1 VCCDNSVTTVCGKTE
16 NMNAVRIFS
25 LLVSAGRHVLCS
37 PLYGDSV
44 VPQVSI
50 TPYTFTLDPDT
61 HQLATS
67 WEVSGDMSVTSVC
80 AYGSVTMYE
89 MSWIG
94 EPKEMSSGNSWAVYC
109 RESEKDRGKM
119 EVDVDV
125 TKFRV
130 EPFKSYKVCV
140 SLDDYA
146 MDWAA
151 EPACTHLFSFE
162 KYVPYIPDTEEKSE
176 TGSDHSE
183 LVNSEKQS
191 ELERDEK
198 KIENKQKV
206 EKEAE
211 AIESVLKHQL
221 SNIENFVRDDY
232 KAKYLELKD
241 EIIEEVEDK
250 ILHSSASDRRQ
261 AATIGLLILLS
272 AVRTIMQH
280 L

>member
-1 VCCDNSVTTVCGKTE
+1 
-16 NMNAVRIFS
+16 MH
-25 LLVSAGRHVLCS
+25 LL
-37 PLYGDSV
+37 PFI
-44 VPQVSI
+44 SI
-50 TPYTFTLDPDT
+50 
-61 HQLATS
+61 Q
-67 WEVSGDMSVTSVC
+67 
-80 AYGSVTMYE
+80 
-89 MSWIG
+89 
-94 EPKEMSSGNSWAVYC
+94 
-109 RESEKDRGKM
+109 
-119 EVDVDV
+119 VDVDV

-151 EPACTHLFSFE
+151 APACTHLFSFE

-211 AIESVLKHQL
+211 TIESVLKHQL

-241 EIIEEVEDK
+241 ELMEEVEDK
-250 ILHSSASDRRQ
+250 ILHSSADKMQ
-261 AATIGLLILLS
+261 ATIGLLILLS

-280 L
+280 F

>member
-1 VCCDNSVTTVCGKTE
+1 
-16 NMNAVRIFS
+16 M
-25 LLVSAGRHVLCS
+25 
-37 PLYGDSV
+37 
-44 VPQVSI
+44 
-50 TPYTFTLDPDT
+50 
-61 HQLATS
+61 
-67 WEVSGDMSVTSVC
+67 
-80 AYGSVTMYE
+80 
-89 MSWIG
+89 
-94 EPKEMSSGNSWAVYC
+94 
-109 RESEKDRGKM
+109 
-119 EVDVDV
+119 DVDV

-151 EPACTHLFSFE
+151 APACTHLFSFE

-176 TGSDHSE
+176 TVSDDSE
-183 LVNSEKQS
+183 LVISEKQS
-191 ELERDEK
+191 ELERDEE

-206 EKEAE
+206 EEAE

-241 EIIEEVEDK
+241 ELIEEVEDK
-250 ILHSSASDRRQ
+250 ILHSSADKMQ
-261 AATIGLLILLS
+261 ATIGLLILLS

-280 L
+280 LWASDDQFLEPRLNSSDL

>member
-1 VCCDNSVTTVCGKTE
+1 
-16 NMNAVRIFS
+16 M
-25 LLVSAGRHVLCS
+25 
-37 PLYGDSV
+37 
-44 VPQVSI
+44 VSI
-50 TPYTFTLDPDT
+50 
-61 HQLATS
+61 Q
-67 WEVSGDMSVTSVC
+67 
-80 AYGSVTMYE
+80 
-89 MSWIG
+89 
-94 EPKEMSSGNSWAVYC
+94 
-109 RESEKDRGKM
+109 
-119 EVDVDV
+119 VDVDV

-151 EPACTHLFSFE
+151 APACTHLFSFE
-162 KYVPYIPDTEEKSE
+162 KYVPYIPDTEGKSE
-176 TGSDHSE
+176 TVSDESE

-191 ELERDEK
+191 ELDRDKE

-206 EKEAE
+206 EEAE

-241 EIIEEVEDK
+241 ELIEEVEDK
-250 ILHSSASDRRQ
+250 ILHSSADKMQ

-272 AVRTIMQH
+272 AVRTIVQH

>member
-1 VCCDNSVTTVCGKTE
+1 
-16 NMNAVRIFS
+16 MNAIRIFS
-25 LLVSAGRHVLCS
+25 ALVMSAGRQVLGS

-44 VPQVSI
+44 IPQVSI
-50 TPYTFTLDPDT
+50 TPYAFTLDPDT

-67 WEVSGDMSVTSVC
+67 WEVAGDMSVTSVC

-109 RESEKDRGKM
+109 RESEKDRSKM

-130 EPFKSYKVCV
+130 EPFKSYKVCI

-146 MDWAA
+146 TDWAA
-151 EPACTHLFSFE
+151 APACTHLFSFE
-162 KYVPYIPDTEEKSE
+162 KYVPYIPDTEGGEAVSE
-176 TGSDHSE
+176 ESDIVS
-183 LVNSEKQS
+183 SEKQS
-191 ELERDEK
+191 ELERVEE
-198 KIENKQKV
+198 KIENKQKIEEV
-206 EKEAE
+206 E

-232 KAKYLELKD
+232 KAKYLELK
-241 EIIEEVEDK
+241 EELIEEVEDK
-250 ILHSSASDRRQ
+250 ILHSSADKMQ
-261 AATIGLLILLS
+261 ATIGLLILVS

>member
-1 VCCDNSVTTVCGKTE
+1 
-16 NMNAVRIFS
+16 MNVIRIFS
-25 LLVSAGRHVLCS
+25 ALVMGAGRQVLGS

-44 VPQVSI
+44 IPQVSI

-67 WEVSGDMSVTSVC
+67 WEVAGDMSVTSVC

-109 RESEKDRGKM
+109 RESEKDRSKM

-146 MDWAA
+146 TDWAA
-151 EPACTHLFSFE
+151 SPACTHLFSFE
-162 KYVPYIPDTEEKSE
+162 KYVPYIPDTEAESE
-176 TGSDHSE
+176 TVSEDSE
-183 LVNSEKQS
+183 LVSSEKQS
-191 ELERDEK
+191 ELERDEE

-206 EKEAE
+206 EEVE

-241 EIIEEVEDK
+241 ELIEEVEDK
-250 ILHSSASDRRQ
+250 ILHSSADKIQ
-261 AATIGLLILLS
+261 ATVGLLILLS
-272 AVRTIMQH
+272 TVRTIMQH
-280 L
+280 F